1 MCCQTLTQR
10 ELIPDHWHDLRPNH
24 LKTVGVSMSQTI
36 IQVIE
41 VQALVW
47 LGSMFAP
54 LLPAV
59 GCLGLLLIFQTKY
72 FLAIFL
78 LSPPRVRF
86 SAQRTST
93 LAYFLLLGRHPARA
107 HSLVINVSV

>member
-1 MCCQTLTQR
+1 MWNPECENVWL
-10 ELIPDHWHDLRPNH
+10 
-24 LKTVGVSMSQTI
+24 QTI

-54 LLPAV
+54 LLPAF
-59 GCLGLLLIFQTKY
+59 GCVALLLIFQTKY
-72 FLAIFL
+72 FLAVYL
-78 LSPPRVRF
+78 LSPPRIRF

-93 LAYFLLLGRHPARA
+93 LAYFLLLGATHTFLP
-107 HSLVINVSV
+107 

>member
-1 MCCQTLTQR
+1 ML
-10 ELIPDHWHDLRPNH
+10 
-24 LKTVGVSMSQTI
+24 QTI

-59 GCLGLLLIFQTKY
+59 GCLALLLIFQTKY
-72 FLAIFL
+72 FLAMFL

-93 LAYFLLLGRHPARA
+93 LAYFLLLGERLSMANVKLDALLLPESIALC
-107 HSLVINVSV
+107 SLVQLQDQE